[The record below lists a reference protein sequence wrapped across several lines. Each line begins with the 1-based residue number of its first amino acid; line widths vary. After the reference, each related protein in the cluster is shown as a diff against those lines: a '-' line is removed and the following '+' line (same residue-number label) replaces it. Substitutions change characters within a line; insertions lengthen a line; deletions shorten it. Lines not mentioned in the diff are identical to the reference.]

1 MHKKT
6 KNWNSFLK
14 NLDNKNYNKKHNL
27 PNDKKIK
34 NNLYNLSLQK
44 DINPLFINH
53 NNNGIT
59 KSLKNNQLENYLL
72 STKKNKNLSNLIF
85 NNEIKNQI
93 SLGNSLSNK
102 DENSF
107 KSKHRFKNIYNNKS
121 EVKINSFKE
130 KKILFLK
137 NMQNN
142 HTINQ
147 SKIYKNNSG
156 NIFPLLDI
164 KFRNEKEKE
173 KEKIFN
179 INSVGNIIN
188 SKNLIRKNMIG
199 KMNFNLLNN
208 KSSKNIKNGNELFL
222 QNSDASQSL
231 NSNILFTDNYN
242 KNLTKNKY
250 MFKYFSKIKN
260 KFNSKIYL
268 FLNSNTIT
276 QNNTSKKEKKNNNIT
291 SENMIKNQ
299 IKKYF
304 SVNKLR
310 KKENIKD
317 NENISKESYES
328 PEFKNSNTYN
338 FKDKNNDN
346 HFYNKKINLKV
357 ISDKNEEKDKN
368 KENIYNKINAY
379 NFNESE
385 NKEDKIYK
393 NSINNIIKGL
403 ENILEDKN
411 ESNFNVS
418 NNTVKKRP
426 IEVNNSKNELSF
438 ISCSKSSIY
447 DVNYYMNESN
457 KLSEHIKEYF
467 KINKKYPYSKIDFY
481 KFGRKIGQGAFGK
494 VNIGL
499 HILTGRVVAIKSFKK
514 QNCTEKNM
522 ERIINER
529 DIMKELNNKNIIK
542 ILDYFEDE
550 NYIFIVMEYING
562 GNLYSFIKKRM
573 KLKEKMAKYI
583 FKQIISAINYIHKH
597 NIVHKDIKLENILL
611 DINHGI
617 KICDFGIAKKVYS
630 PDQLFYGISG
640 TPLYMAPEIFYKSN
654 FGYEGFPVDAW
665 ACGIALYI
673 MLSGELPFKT
683 DKSIKKDSELEYAI
697 LNTTPKEIENI
708 SEEAKDLIK
717 GLLCKNPSK
726 RLTCEE
732 ILKHPWLKDDEKK
745 ENDIC
750 QLFTK
755 NEMVM
760 LSKSY
765 IDYRKDKNENLKEY
779 FNISNL
785 FNDDNEKDDNQ
796 IIDKECLKN
805 NQSKSVILTP
815 FNTMLSSDNENI
827 LNEQK
832 DFLDII
838 NKKIRIQ
845 NNIIEIGNK
854 VKQHYRLYELNN
866 NHEIDNGIMIY
877 SQLLPDFV
885 NAHKNF
891 EEISMDE
898 NTENRPTNEIDTQI
912 NEKRDKILYQME
924 NFGFNKEYL
933 LKCLKNNELN
943 YCTATYFLL
952 INYEDIK

>member
-1 MHKKT
+1 MHKNSKY
-6 KNWNSFLK
+6 WNSFLK
-14 NLDNKNYNKKHNL
+14 NFDNKKYNNKHNL
-27 PNDKKIK
+27 PTDKKIK

-53 NNNGIT
+53 NNNGIV
-59 KSLKNNQLENYLL
+59 KSLKNNQLENYLK
-72 STKKNKNLSNLIF
+72 STKKNKNLSNMIF

-93 SLGNSLSNK
+93 SLGNSLINK

-107 KSKHRFKNIYNNKS
+107 KIKQRFKNIYSNKS
-121 EVKINSFKE
+121 EVKIKNFKD
-130 KKILFLK
+130 KKILSLK
-137 NMQNN
+137 NLQNN

-164 KFRNEKEKE
+164 KNKIEKEKE
-173 KEKIFN
+173 NIFN
-179 INSVGNIIN
+179 INSDGNIRN
-188 SKNLIRKNMIG
+188 SKNLIKKNLIG
-199 KMNFNLLNN
+199 KINFNLLNN
-208 KSSKNIKNGNELFL
+208 KSFKNIKIGNELFL
-222 QNSDASQSL
+222 KNNDASQSL

-242 KNLTKNKY
+242 KNLTKNKH
-250 MFKYFSKIKN
+250 MLKFFSKIKN
-260 KFNSKIYL
+260 KFNPKMYL
-268 FLNSNTIT
+268 FLNSNNII
-276 QNNTSKKEKKNNNIT
+276 QNNTLKNEKTNNNNT
-291 SENMIKNQ
+291 SENMINNQ

-310 KKENIKD
+310 KKDQTKD

-328 PEFKNSNTYN
+328 PEHKISNTYN
-338 FKDKNNDN
+338 FKYKNNDDYSN
-346 HFYNKKINLKV
+346 KKKINLK
-357 ISDKNEEKDKN
+357 SLSNKNEEKDKN
-368 KENIYNKINAY
+368 IENIYNKINIY
-379 NFNESE
+379 NFNENE

-393 NSINNIIKGL
+393 NSINKIIKGL

-411 ESNFNVS
+411 ESNTNLS
-418 NNTVKKRP
+418 NNVVKEKP
-426 IEVNNSKNELSF
+426 IDANNSKNELSF

-457 KLSEHIKEYF
+457 KLSEYIKEYF
-467 KINKKYPYSKIDFY
+467 KINKEYPYSKIDFY

-597 NIVHKDIKLENILL
+597 NIAHKDIKLENILL

-617 KICDFGIAKKVYS
+617 KICDFGIAKKVNS

-654 FGYEGFPVDAW
+654 FGYKGFPVDAW
-665 ACGIALYI
+665 ASGIALYI
-673 MLSGELPFKT
+673 MLSGELPFKA
-683 DKSIKKDSELEYAI
+683 DKSVKKDSELEYAI
-697 LNTTPKEIENI
+697 INTTPKEIENI
-708 SEEAKDLIK
+708 SKEAKDLIK
-717 GLLCKNPSK
+717 GLLCKNPNK

-732 ILKHPWLKDDEKK
+732 VLKHPWLKDDEKK
-745 ENDIC
+745 ENEMC

-785 FNDDNEKDDNQ
+785 FNDDNGKDDNQ

-815 FNTMLSSDNENI
+815 FNTMLSSENESI
-827 LNEQK
+827 LNEQN
-832 DFLDII
+832 DCLDII
-838 NKKIRIQ
+838 NKKIIIQ

-898 NTENRPTNEIDTQI
+898 NTENKPNYEVDTQI
-912 NEKRDKILYQME
+912 KGKRDKILSQME
-924 NFGFNKEYL
+924 NFGFSINYL
-933 LKCLKNNELN
+933 LTCLKNNELN

-952 INYEDIK
+952 INYENIK

>member
-1 MHKKT
+1 MKKNS
-6 KNWNSFLK
+6 KYWNSFMK
-14 NLDNKNYNKKHNL
+14 NFDNKKYNNKSNL
-27 PNDKKIK
+27 PTDKKIK
-34 NNLYNLSLQK
+34 HNIYNLSLQK
-44 DINPLFINH
+44 DINPKFINH
-53 NNNGIT
+53 NNNGIG

-72 STKKNKNLSNLIF
+72 SIKKSKNLSNMIF
-85 NNEIKNQI
+85 NSEIKNQI

-107 KSKHRFKNIYNNKS
+107 KIKNRFKNIYNNKS
-121 EVKINSFKE
+121 EVKINNFKD

-137 NMQNN
+137 NIQNS
-142 HTINQ
+142 HTVNQ

-164 KFRNEKEKE
+164 KYKNEKEKE
-173 KEKIFN
+173 KENIFN
-179 INSVGNIIN
+179 INSVGNISN
-188 SKNLIRKNMIG
+188 SKNLKKKNLIG
-199 KMNFNLLNN
+199 KINFNLLNN
-208 KSSKNIKNGNELFL
+208 KSSKNIKIGNDLFF
-222 QNSDASQSL
+222 QDSDASQSL

-242 KNLTKNKY
+242 KNLNKNKH
-250 MFKYFSKIKN
+250 MLKYLSKIKS
-260 KFNSKIYL
+260 KFNPKIYL
-268 FLNSNTIT
+268 FLNSNNII
-276 QNNTSKKEKKNNNIT
+276 QNNIFKNGNNNNI
-291 SENMIKNQ
+291 SENMINNQ
-299 IKKYF
+299 IKKHF
-304 SVNKLR
+304 SMNKLI
-310 KKENIKD
+310 KKEALKY
-317 NENISKESYES
+317 NENTSKESKES
-328 PEFKNSNTYN
+328 PENKKSNTYN
-338 FKDKNNDN
+338 YKYNSNDN
-346 HFYNKKINLKV
+346 NSNNKKINLKV
-357 ISDKNEEKDKN
+357 ISNKNEE
-368 KENIYNKINAY
+368 NIFNKINLHK
-379 NFNESE
+379 FNI
-385 NKEDKIYK
+385 NEDKIKENKIY
-393 NSINNIIKGL
+393 NNNINNILKSL

-411 ESNFNVS
+411 ESNYNSSKNAPKGKS
-418 NNTVKKRP
+418 NNT
-426 IEVNNSKNELSF
+426 NNSKNELSF

-467 KINKKYPYSKIDFY
+467 KINKKYPKSKIDFY
-481 KFGRKIGQGAFGK
+481 KYGRKIGQGAFGK

-514 QNCTEKNM
+514 QNCTNKNM

-617 KICDFGIAKKVYS
+617 KICDFGIAKKVNS
-630 PDQLFYGISG
+630 SDQLFYGISG
-640 TPLYMAPEIFYKSN
+640 TPLYMAPEIFYKSD
-654 FGYEGFPVDAW
+654 FGYQGFPVDVW
-665 ACGIALYI
+665 ASGIALYI

-683 DKSIKKDSELEYAI
+683 DKSVNKDSELEYAI
-697 LNTTPKEIENI
+697 INTTPKEIENI

-732 ILKHPWLKDDEKK
+732 ILKHPWLKDDKEKDK
-745 ENDIC
+745 DIC

-779 FNISNL
+779 FNMSNL
-785 FNDDNEKDDNQ
+785 FNDDNEKDDNKN
-796 IIDKECLKN
+796 IDKEYLKN
-805 NQSKSVILTP
+805 DQSKSVILTP
-815 FNTMLSSDNENI
+815 FNTMLSSENETI
-827 LNEQK
+827 LIEQN
-832 DFLDII
+832 DCLDSI
-838 NKKIRIQ
+838 NKNIQ
-845 NNIIEIGNK
+845 IKNNIIDIGNK

-877 SQLLPDFV
+877 SQLLPDFI

-891 EEISMDE
+891 DEMSMDNKIE
-898 NTENRPTNEIDTQI
+898 NKSENEIDNQI
-912 NEKRDKILYQME
+912 KGKRDKILDQME
-924 NFGFNKEYL
+924 NFGFNKDYL
-933 LKCLKNNELN
+933 LSCLKNNELN
-943 YCTATYFLL
+943 YCTSTYFLL
-952 INYEDIK
+952 VNYEDIK

>member
-1 MHKKT
+1 MHKNSKY
-6 KNWNSFLK
+6 WNSFLK
-14 NLDNKNYNKKHNL
+14 NFDNKKYNNKHNL
-27 PNDKKIK
+27 PTDKKIK

-44 DINPLFINH
+44 DINPLLINH
-53 NNNGIT
+53 NNNGIV

-72 STKKNKNLSNLIF
+72 STKKNKNLSNMIF

-93 SLGNSLSNK
+93 SLGNSLINK

-107 KSKHRFKNIYNNKS
+107 KIKHRFKNIYSNKS
-121 EVKINSFKE
+121 EVKINNFKD
-130 KKILFLK
+130 KKILSLK
-137 NMQNN
+137 NLQNN

-164 KFRNEKEKE
+164 KNKIEKEKE
-173 KEKIFN
+173 HIFN
-179 INSVGNIIN
+179 INSDGNIRN
-188 SKNLIRKNMIG
+188 SKNLIKKNLIG
-199 KMNFNLLNN
+199 KINFNLLNN
-208 KSSKNIKNGNELFL
+208 KSFKNIKIGNELFL
-222 QNSDASQSL
+222 KNNDASQSL

-242 KNLTKNKY
+242 KNLTKNKH
-250 MFKYFSKIKN
+250 MLKFFSKIKN
-260 KFNSKIYL
+260 KFNPKMYL
-268 FLNSNTIT
+268 FLNSNNII
-276 QNNTSKKEKKNNNIT
+276 QNNTLKNEKTNNNNT
-291 SENMIKNQ
+291 SENMINNQ

-310 KKENIKD
+310 KKDQTKD

-328 PEFKNSNTYN
+328 PEHKISNTYN
-338 FKDKNNDN
+338 FKYRNNDDYSN
-346 HFYNKKINLKV
+346 KKKINLK
-357 ISDKNEEKDKN
+357 SLSNKNEEKDKN
-368 KENIYNKINAY
+368 IENIYNKINIY
-379 NFNESE
+379 NFNENE

-393 NSINNIIKGL
+393 NSINKIIKGL

-411 ESNFNVS
+411 ESNTNLS
-418 NNTVKKRP
+418 NNVVKEKP
-426 IEVNNSKNELSF
+426 IDANNSKNELSF

-457 KLSEHIKEYF
+457 KLSEYIKEYF
-467 KINKKYPYSKIDFY
+467 KINKEYPYSKIDFY

-617 KICDFGIAKKVYS
+617 KICDFGIAKKVNS

-654 FGYEGFPVDAW
+654 FGYKGFPVDAW
-665 ACGIALYI
+665 ASGIALYI
-673 MLSGELPFKT
+673 MLSGELPFKA
-683 DKSIKKDSELEYAI
+683 DKSVKKDSELEYAI
-697 LNTTPKEIENI
+697 INTTPKEIENI
-708 SEEAKDLIK
+708 SKEAKDLIK
-717 GLLCKNPSK
+717 GLLCKNPNK

-732 ILKHPWLKDDEKK
+732 VLNHPWLKDDEKK
-745 ENDIC
+745 ENDMC

-796 IIDKECLKN
+796 NIDKECLKN

-815 FNTMLSSDNENI
+815 FNTMFSSENENI
-827 LNEQK
+827 LNEQN
-832 DFLDII
+832 DCLDII
-838 NKKIRIQ
+838 NKKIGIQ

-877 SQLLPDFV
+877 SQLLPDFI

-898 NTENRPTNEIDTQI
+898 NIENKLTNEIDTQI
-912 NEKRDKILYQME
+912 KGKRDKILSQME
-924 NFGFNKEYL
+924 NFGFNKDYL
-933 LKCLKNNELN
+933 LTCLKNNELN

>member
-1 MHKKT
+1 M
-6 KNWNSFLK
+6 KNF
-14 NLDNKNYNKKHNL
+14 DNKKYNNKLNL
-27 PNDKKIK
+27 PTDKRIK
-34 NNLYNLSLQK
+34 NSLYNLSLQK
-44 DINPLFINH
+44 DINSLFINH
-53 NNNGIT
+53 NNNGIA
-59 KSLKNNQLENYLL
+59 KSLKNNQLENYIL
-72 STKKNKNLSNLIF
+72 STKKNKNLSNMIF

-107 KSKHRFKNIYNNKS
+107 KIKHRFKNIYSNKS
-121 EVKINSFKE
+121 EVKINNFKD
-130 KKILFLK
+130 KKIISLK
-137 NMQNN
+137 NIQNN
-142 HTINQ
+142 LTINQ

-164 KFRNEKEKE
+164 KHKNEKEN
-173 KEKIFN
+173 IFN
-179 INSVGNIIN
+179 INSDGNIRN
-188 SKNLIRKNMIG
+188 SKNLIKKNLIG
-199 KMNFNLLNN
+199 KINFNLLNN
-208 KSSKNIKNGNELFL
+208 KSSKNIKIGNELFF
-222 QNSDASQSL
+222 QNNDASQSL

-242 KNLTKNKY
+242 KNLIKNKH
-250 MFKYFSKIKN
+250 MLKFFSKIKN
-260 KFNSKIYL
+260 KFNPKIYL
-268 FLNSNTIT
+268 FLNSNNII
-276 QNNTSKKEKKNNNIT
+276 QNNTLKSENKNNNNNNS
-291 SENMIKNQ
+291 SENMINNQ
-299 IKKYF
+299 AQKYF

-310 KKENIKD
+310 KKEHIKD
-317 NENISKESYES
+317 NENISKESHES
-328 PEFKNSNTYN
+328 PEYKISNTCN
-338 FKDKNNDN
+338 FKYKNNDN
-346 HFYNKKINLKV
+346 HSNNKKINLKV
-357 ISDKNEEKDKN
+357 LSNKDLEKGKN
-368 KENIYNKINAY
+368 KENIYNKIKIY
-379 NFNESE
+379 NFNESKT
-385 NKEDKIYK
+385 KEDKIYK
-393 NSINNIIKGL
+393 NRINNIMKGL

-411 ESNFNVS
+411 ESNFNIS
-418 NNTVKKRP
+418 NNSVKEKP
-426 IEVNNSKNELSF
+426 IDANNLKNDLSL

-447 DVNYYMNESN
+447 DINYYMNESN
-457 KLSEHIKEYF
+457 KLSEYIKEYF
-467 KINKKYPYSKIDFY
+467 KNNKKYPNSKIDFY
-481 KFGRKIGQGAFGK
+481 KYGRKIGQGAFGK
-494 VNIGL
+494 VNLGL
-499 HILTGRVVAIKSFKK
+499 HILTGRVIAIKSFKK

-529 DIMKELNNKNIIK
+529 DIMKKLNNKNIIK

-573 KLKEKMAKYI
+573 KLKEKMVKYI

-617 KICDFGIAKKVYS
+617 KICDFGIAKKVNS

-654 FGYEGFPVDAW
+654 FGYQGFPVDVW
-665 ACGIALYI
+665 ASGIALYI

-683 DKSIKKDSELEYAI
+683 DKSVNKDSELEYAI
-697 LNTTPKEIENI
+697 INSTPREIDNI

-732 ILKHPWLKDDEKK
+732 ILKHPWLKDDGKK

-785 FNDDNEKDDNQ
+785 FNDDNDKDDNQ

-805 NQSKSVILTP
+805 NPSKSVILTP
-815 FNTMLSSDNENI
+815 FNTMLSFENETI
-827 LNEQK
+827 LNEQN
-832 DFLDII
+832 DCLDII
-838 NKKIRIQ
+838 NKKIITQ

-898 NTENRPTNEIDTQI
+898 NTENKPTNEIDTQI
-912 NEKRDKILYQME
+912 KGKRDKILSQME
-924 NFGFNKEYL
+924 NFGFSIDYL
-933 LKCLKNNELN
+933 LTCLKNNELN

-952 INYEDIK
+952 TNYENIK

>member
-1 MHKKT
+1 MHKNSKY
-6 KNWNSFLK
+6 WNSFLK
-14 NLDNKNYNKKHNL
+14 NFDNKKYNNKHNL
-27 PNDKKIK
+27 PTDKKIK

-44 DINPLFINH
+44 DINPLLINH
-53 NNNGIT
+53 NNNGIV

-72 STKKNKNLSNLIF
+72 STKKNKNLSNMIF

-93 SLGNSLSNK
+93 SLGNSLINK

-107 KSKHRFKNIYNNKS
+107 KIKHRFKNIYSNKS
-121 EVKINSFKE
+121 EVKINNFKD
-130 KKILFLK
+130 KKILSLK
-137 NMQNN
+137 NLQNN

-164 KFRNEKEKE
+164 KNKIEKEKE
-173 KEKIFN
+173 HIFN
-179 INSVGNIIN
+179 INSDGNIRN
-188 SKNLIRKNMIG
+188 SKNLIKKNLIG
-199 KMNFNLLNN
+199 KINFNLLNN
-208 KSSKNIKNGNELFL
+208 KSFKNIKIGNELFL
-222 QNSDASQSL
+222 KNNDASQSL

-242 KNLTKNKY
+242 KNLTKNKH
-250 MFKYFSKIKN
+250 MLKFFSKIKN
-260 KFNSKIYL
+260 KFNPKMYL
-268 FLNSNTIT
+268 FLNSNNII
-276 QNNTSKKEKKNNNIT
+276 QNNTLKNEKTNNNNT
-291 SENMIKNQ
+291 SENMINNQ

-310 KKENIKD
+310 KKDQTKD

-328 PEFKNSNTYN
+328 PEHKISNTYN
-338 FKDKNNDN
+338 FKYKNNDDYSN
-346 HFYNKKINLKV
+346 KKKINLK
-357 ISDKNEEKDKN
+357 SLSNKNEEKDKN
-368 KENIYNKINAY
+368 IENIYNKINIY
-379 NFNESE
+379 NFNENE

-393 NSINNIIKGL
+393 NSINKIIKGL

-411 ESNFNVS
+411 ESNTNLS
-418 NNTVKKRP
+418 NNVVKEKP
-426 IEVNNSKNELSF
+426 IDANNSKNELSF

-457 KLSEHIKEYF
+457 KLSEYIKEYF
-467 KINKKYPYSKIDFY
+467 KINKEYPYSKIDFY

-617 KICDFGIAKKVYS
+617 KICDFGIAKKVNS

-654 FGYEGFPVDAW
+654 FGYKGFPVDAW
-665 ACGIALYI
+665 ASGIALYI
-673 MLSGELPFKT
+673 MLSGELPFKA
-683 DKSIKKDSELEYAI
+683 DKSVKKDSELEYAI
-697 LNTTPKEIENI
+697 INTTPKEIENI
-708 SEEAKDLIK
+708 SKEAKDLIK
-717 GLLCKNPSK
+717 GLLCKNPNK

-732 ILKHPWLKDDEKK
+732 VLNHPWLKDDEKK
-745 ENDIC
+745 ENDMC

-796 IIDKECLKN
+796 NIDKECLKN

-815 FNTMLSSDNENI
+815 FNTMFSSENENI
-827 LNEQK
+827 LNEQN
-832 DFLDII
+832 DCLDII
-838 NKKIRIQ
+838 NKKIGIQ

-877 SQLLPDFV
+877 SQLLPDFI

-898 NTENRPTNEIDTQI
+898 NIENKLTNEIDTQI
-912 NEKRDKILYQME
+912 KGKRDKILSQME
-924 NFGFNKEYL
+924 NFGFNKDYL
-933 LKCLKNNELN
+933 LTCLKNNELN

>member
-1 MHKKT
+1 MHKNSKY
-6 KNWNSFLK
+6 WNSFLK
-14 NLDNKNYNKKHNL
+14 NFDNKKYNNKHNL
-27 PNDKKIK
+27 PTDKKIK

-44 DINPLFINH
+44 DINPLLINH
-53 NNNGIT
+53 NNNGIV

-72 STKKNKNLSNLIF
+72 STKKNKNLSNMIF

-93 SLGNSLSNK
+93 SLGNSLINK

-107 KSKHRFKNIYNNKS
+107 KIKHRFKNIYSNKS
-121 EVKINSFKE
+121 EVKINNFKD
-130 KKILFLK
+130 KKILSLK
-137 NMQNN
+137 NLQNN

-164 KFRNEKEKE
+164 KNKIEKEKE
-173 KEKIFN
+173 HIFN
-179 INSVGNIIN
+179 INSDGNIRN
-188 SKNLIRKNMIG
+188 SKNLIKKNLIG
-199 KMNFNLLNN
+199 KINFNLLNN
-208 KSSKNIKNGNELFL
+208 KSFKNIKIGNELFL
-222 QNSDASQSL
+222 KNNDASQSL

-242 KNLTKNKY
+242 KNLTKNKH
-250 MFKYFSKIKN
+250 MLKFFSKIKN
-260 KFNSKIYL
+260 KFNPKMYL
-268 FLNSNTIT
+268 FLNSNNII
-276 QNNTSKKEKKNNNIT
+276 QNNTLKNEKTNNNNT
-291 SENMIKNQ
+291 SENMINNQ

-310 KKENIKD
+310 KKDQTKD

-328 PEFKNSNTYN
+328 PEHKISNTYN
-338 FKDKNNDN
+338 FKYKNNDDYSN
-346 HFYNKKINLKV
+346 KKKINLK
-357 ISDKNEEKDKN
+357 SLSNKNEEKDKN
-368 KENIYNKINAY
+368 IENIYNKINIY
-379 NFNESE
+379 NFNENE

-393 NSINNIIKGL
+393 NSINKIIKGL

-411 ESNFNVS
+411 ESNTNLS
-418 NNTVKKRP
+418 NNVVKEKP
-426 IEVNNSKNELSF
+426 IDANNSKNELSF

-457 KLSEHIKEYF
+457 KLSEYIKEYF
-467 KINKKYPYSKIDFY
+467 KINKEYPYSKIDFY

-597 NIVHKDIKLENILL
+597 NIAHKDIKLENILL

-617 KICDFGIAKKVYS
+617 KICDFGIAKKVNS

-654 FGYEGFPVDAW
+654 FGYKGFPVDAW
-665 ACGIALYI
+665 ASGIALYI
-673 MLSGELPFKT
+673 MLSGELPFKA
-683 DKSIKKDSELEYAI
+683 DKSVKKDSELEYAI
-697 LNTTPKEIENI
+697 INTTPKEIENI
-708 SEEAKDLIK
+708 YKEAKDLIK
-717 GLLCKNPSK
+717 GLLCKNPNK

-732 ILKHPWLKDDEKK
+732 VLKHPWLKDDEKK
-745 ENDIC
+745 ENEMC

-785 FNDDNEKDDNQ
+785 FNDDNGKDDNQ

-815 FNTMLSSDNENI
+815 FNTMLSSENESI
-827 LNEQK
+827 LNEQN
-832 DFLDII
+832 DCLDII
-838 NKKIRIQ
+838 NKKIIIQ

-898 NTENRPTNEIDTQI
+898 NTENKPNYEVDTQI
-912 NEKRDKILYQME
+912 KGKRDKILSQME
-924 NFGFNKEYL
+924 NFGFSINYL
-933 LKCLKNNELN
+933 LTCLKNNELN

-952 INYEDIK
+952 INYENIK

>member
-1 MHKKT
+1 MHKNSKY
-6 KNWNSFLK
+6 WNSFLK
-14 NLDNKNYNKKHNL
+14 NFDNKKYNNKHNL
-27 PNDKKIK
+27 PTDKKIK

-44 DINPLFINH
+44 DINPLLINH
-53 NNNGIT
+53 NNNGIV

-72 STKKNKNLSNLIF
+72 STKKNKNLSNMIF

-93 SLGNSLSNK
+93 SLGNSLINK

-107 KSKHRFKNIYNNKS
+107 KIKHRFKNIYSNKS
-121 EVKINSFKE
+121 EVKINNFKD
-130 KKILFLK
+130 KKILSLK
-137 NMQNN
+137 NLQNN

-164 KFRNEKEKE
+164 KNKIEKEKE
-173 KEKIFN
+173 HIFN
-179 INSVGNIIN
+179 INSDGNIRN
-188 SKNLIRKNMIG
+188 SKNLIKKNLIG
-199 KMNFNLLNN
+199 KINFNLLNN
-208 KSSKNIKNGNELFL
+208 KSFKNIKIGNELFL
-222 QNSDASQSL
+222 KNNDASQSL

-242 KNLTKNKY
+242 KNLTKNKH
-250 MFKYFSKIKN
+250 MLKFFSKIKN
-260 KFNSKIYL
+260 NFNPKMYL
-268 FLNSNTIT
+268 FLNSNNII
-276 QNNTSKKEKKNNNIT
+276 QNNTLKNEKINNNNT
-291 SENMIKNQ
+291 SENMINNQ

-310 KKENIKD
+310 KKDQTKD

-328 PEFKNSNTYN
+328 PEHKISNTYN
-338 FKDKNNDN
+338 FKYKNNDDYSN
-346 HFYNKKINLKV
+346 KKKINLK
-357 ISDKNEEKDKN
+357 SLSNKNEEKDKN
-368 KENIYNKINAY
+368 IENIYNKINIY
-379 NFNESE
+379 NFNENE

-393 NSINNIIKGL
+393 NSINKIIKGL

-411 ESNFNVS
+411 ESNTNLS
-418 NNTVKKRP
+418 NNVVKEKP
-426 IEVNNSKNELSF
+426 IDANNSKNELSF

-457 KLSEHIKEYF
+457 KLSEYIKEYF
-467 KINKKYPYSKIDFY
+467 KINKEYPYSKIDFY

-617 KICDFGIAKKVYS
+617 KICDFGIAKKVNS

-654 FGYEGFPVDAW
+654 FGYKGFPVDAW
-665 ACGIALYI
+665 ASGIALYI
-673 MLSGELPFKT
+673 MLSGELPFKA
-683 DKSIKKDSELEYAI
+683 DKSVKKDSELEYAI
-697 LNTTPKEIENI
+697 INTTPKEIENI
-708 SEEAKDLIK
+708 SKEAKDLIK
-717 GLLCKNPSK
+717 GLLCKNPNK

-732 ILKHPWLKDDEKK
+732 VLNHPWLKDDEKK
-745 ENDIC
+745 ENDMC

-755 NEMVM
+755 NELVM

-765 IDYRKDKNENLKEY
+765 IDYRNDKNENLKEY

-796 IIDKECLKN
+796 NIDKECLKN

-815 FNTMLSSDNENI
+815 FNTMFSSENENI
-827 LNEQK
+827 LNEQN
-832 DFLDII
+832 DCLDII
-838 NKKIRIQ
+838 NKKIGIQ

-877 SQLLPDFV
+877 SQLLPDFI

-898 NTENRPTNEIDTQI
+898 NIENKLTNEIDTQI
-912 NEKRDKILYQME
+912 KGKRDKILSQME
-924 NFGFNKEYL
+924 NFGFNKDYL
-933 LKCLKNNELN
+933 LTCLKNNELN

>member
-1 MHKKT
+1 MHKNSKY
-6 KNWNSFLK
+6 WNSFLK
-14 NLDNKNYNKKHNL
+14 NFDNKKYNNKHNL
-27 PNDKKIK
+27 PTDKKIK

-44 DINPLFINH
+44 DINPLLINH
-53 NNNGIT
+53 NNNGIV

-72 STKKNKNLSNLIF
+72 STKKNKNLSNMIF

-93 SLGNSLSNK
+93 SLGNSLINK

-107 KSKHRFKNIYNNKS
+107 KIKHRFKNIYSNKS
-121 EVKINSFKE
+121 EVKINNFKD
-130 KKILFLK
+130 KKILSLK
-137 NMQNN
+137 NLQNN

-164 KFRNEKEKE
+164 KNKIEKEKE
-173 KEKIFN
+173 HIFN
-179 INSVGNIIN
+179 INSDGNIRN
-188 SKNLIRKNMIG
+188 SKNLIKKNLIG
-199 KMNFNLLNN
+199 KINFNLLNN
-208 KSSKNIKNGNELFL
+208 KSFKNIKIGNELFL
-222 QNSDASQSL
+222 KNNDASQSL

-242 KNLTKNKY
+242 KNLTKNKH
-250 MFKYFSKIKN
+250 MLKFFSKIKN
-260 KFNSKIYL
+260 KFNPKMYL
-268 FLNSNTIT
+268 FLNSNNII
-276 QNNTSKKEKKNNNIT
+276 QNNTLKNEKINNNNT
-291 SENMIKNQ
+291 SENMINNQ

-310 KKENIKD
+310 KKDQTKD

-328 PEFKNSNTYN
+328 PEHKISNTYN
-338 FKDKNNDN
+338 FKYKNNDDYSN
-346 HFYNKKINLKV
+346 KKKINLK
-357 ISDKNEEKDKN
+357 SLSNKNEEKDKN
-368 KENIYNKINAY
+368 IENIYNKINIY
-379 NFNESE
+379 NFNENE

-393 NSINNIIKGL
+393 NSINKIIKGL

-411 ESNFNVS
+411 ESNTNLS
-418 NNTVKKRP
+418 NNVVKEKP
-426 IEVNNSKNELSF
+426 IDANNSKNELSF

-457 KLSEHIKEYF
+457 KLSEYIKEYF
-467 KINKKYPYSKIDFY
+467 KINKEYPYSKIDFY

-617 KICDFGIAKKVYS
+617 KICDFGIAKKVNS

-654 FGYEGFPVDAW
+654 FGYKGFPVDAW
-665 ACGIALYI
+665 ASGIALYI
-673 MLSGELPFKT
+673 MLSGELPFKA
-683 DKSIKKDSELEYAI
+683 DKSVKKDSELEYAI
-697 LNTTPKEIENI
+697 INTTPKEIENI
-708 SEEAKDLIK
+708 SKEAKDLIK
-717 GLLCKNPSK
+717 GLLCKNPNK

-732 ILKHPWLKDDEKK
+732 VLNHPWLKDDEKK
-745 ENDIC
+745 ENDMC

-796 IIDKECLKN
+796 NIDKECLKN

-815 FNTMLSSDNENI
+815 FNTMFSSENENI
-827 LNEQK
+827 LNEQN
-832 DFLDII
+832 DCLDII
-838 NKKIRIQ
+838 NKKIGIQ

-877 SQLLPDFV
+877 SQLLPDFI

-898 NTENRPTNEIDTQI
+898 NIENKLTNEIDTQI
-912 NEKRDKILYQME
+912 KGKRDKILSQME
-924 NFGFNKEYL
+924 NFGFNKDYL
-933 LKCLKNNELN
+933 LTCLKNNELN

>member
-1 MHKKT
+1 MHKNSKY
-6 KNWNSFLK
+6 WNSFLK
-14 NLDNKNYNKKHNL
+14 NFDNKKYNNKHNL
-27 PNDKKIK
+27 PTDKKIK

-44 DINPLFINH
+44 DINPLLINH
-53 NNNGIT
+53 NNNGIV

-72 STKKNKNLSNLIF
+72 STKKNKNLSNMIF

-93 SLGNSLSNK
+93 SLGNSLINK

-107 KSKHRFKNIYNNKS
+107 KIKQRFKNIYSNKS
-121 EVKINSFKE
+121 EVKIKNFKD
-130 KKILFLK
+130 KKILSLK
-137 NMQNN
+137 NLQNN

-164 KFRNEKEKE
+164 KNKIDKEKE
-173 KEKIFN
+173 NIFN
-179 INSVGNIIN
+179 INSDGNIRN
-188 SKNLIRKNMIG
+188 SKNLIKKNLIG
-199 KMNFNLLNN
+199 KINFNLLNN
-208 KSSKNIKNGNELFL
+208 KSFKNIKIGNELFL
-222 QNSDASQSL
+222 KNNDASQSL

-242 KNLTKNKY
+242 KNLTKNKH
-250 MFKYFSKIKN
+250 MLKFFSKIKN
-260 KFNSKIYL
+260 KFNPKMYL
-268 FLNSNTIT
+268 FLNSNNII
-276 QNNTSKKEKKNNNIT
+276 QNNTLKNEKTNNNNT
-291 SENMIKNQ
+291 SENMINNQ

-310 KKENIKD
+310 KKDQTKD

-328 PEFKNSNTYN
+328 PEHKISNTYN
-338 FKDKNNDN
+338 FKYKNNDDYSN
-346 HFYNKKINLKV
+346 KKKINLK
-357 ISDKNEEKDKN
+357 SLSNKNEEKDKN
-368 KENIYNKINAY
+368 IENIYNKINIY
-379 NFNESE
+379 NFNENE

-393 NSINNIIKGL
+393 NSINKIIKGL

-411 ESNFNVS
+411 ESNTNLS
-418 NNTVKKRP
+418 NNVVKEKP
-426 IEVNNSKNELSF
+426 IDANNSKNELSF

-457 KLSEHIKEYF
+457 KLSEYIKEYF
-467 KINKKYPYSKIDFY
+467 KINKEYPYSKIDFY

-597 NIVHKDIKLENILL
+597 NIAHKDIKLENILL

-617 KICDFGIAKKVYS
+617 KICDFGIAKKVNS

-654 FGYEGFPVDAW
+654 FGYKGFPVDAW
-665 ACGIALYI
+665 ASGIALYI
-673 MLSGELPFKT
+673 MLSGELPFKA
-683 DKSIKKDSELEYAI
+683 DKSVKKDSELEYAI
-697 LNTTPKEIENI
+697 INTTPKEIENI
-708 SEEAKDLIK
+708 SKEAKDLIK
-717 GLLCKNPSK
+717 GLLCKNPNK

-732 ILKHPWLKDDEKK
+732 VLKHPWLKDDEKK
-745 ENDIC
+745 ENEMC

-785 FNDDNEKDDNQ
+785 FNDDNGKDDNQ

-815 FNTMLSSDNENI
+815 FNTMLSSENESI
-827 LNEQK
+827 LNEQN
-832 DFLDII
+832 DCLDII
-838 NKKIRIQ
+838 NKKIIIQ

-898 NTENRPTNEIDTQI
+898 NTENKPNYEVDTQI
-912 NEKRDKILYQME
+912 KGKRDKILSQME
-924 NFGFNKEYL
+924 NFGFSINYL
-933 LKCLKNNELN
+933 LTCLKNNELN

-952 INYEDIK
+952 INYENIK